1 MPEVHPVLVHCLL
14 SCPHQGYNAVQTCN
28 SENHPGNTFPYLP
41 AYVLSLPRLLPM
53 HKTARSLTLRKRWG
67 ALWAQFAFWTRCMV
81 HCGHRLEKHFVQHW
95 PSSLNGWSWV
105 HPWLLPFL
113 QWGDAGTH
121 FLHVFHT
128 AVPLAHIF
136 VMCPETFSS
145 ASISPCQKWPWRNK
159 LIETPFLNSCPTTS
173 LENASLAIAHQ
184 FWVLSGCAHCC
195 WECSVLH
202 FT

>member
-1 MPEVHPVLVHCLL
+1 MPEVHPVLVHWLL

-128 AVPLAHIF
+128 AVPLASGSLWHIF
-136 VMCPETFSS
+136 SSCVPVPLANISHFILTSLSKTTQSPETFSS
-145 ASISPCQKWPWRNK
+145 ASISPSQDL
-159 LIETPFLNSCPTTS
+159 LIS
-173 LENASLAIAHQ
+173 IH
-184 FWVLSGCAHCC
+184 
-195 WECSVLH
+195 
-202 FT
+202 